1 MKKPISCFLAL
12 LLAVAAQG
20 QEQWDLRR
28 CVDYALANNISVK
41 QQDVQARLARL
52 SYDQS
57 LLSRYP
63 SLNLS
68 SNLGYNSGRSIDR
81 TTNQFTD
88 NPFFYNSLSLQ
99 SSVDVF
105 NFFAKRNLIEANRIE
120 SMAAGAFVE
129 KVKNDIALNVA
140 TTYLTVLQARQQVQI
155 LRLKQQQTAAQL
167 DVTRKQVKAGALP
180 ELNAAQLEAQIAQ
193 DSSNVVNAKTT
204 EIQTLYN
211 LKALLAID
219 AAQPFD
225 VYTPPVDVI
234 PVEPLASLQPDAVYQ
249 SALQNLPQQ
258 RYNGLRIQAAQK
270 NVAAAR
276 GAMYPGVTA
285 GLGVQSNY
293 VSTAKQQNF
302 KSFTGAIP
310 VGYVGGTNQDV
321 FTNVTNYPVPD
332 GQPYKSGYFTQF
344 NNNLSKFAGFTIN
357 VPIFNGGQART
368 AWKRAQLN
376 LQNLQL
382 QQTADSLTIKQD
394 IYKAYADAL
403 NALEKFN
410 AAGKAVEASQR
421 AYDFATKR
429 YGIGLLSTFD
439 LLTAQTTLY
448 TAQLQR
454 SSAQFEYVFR
464 MKLLEF
470 YKGQG
475 LKL

>member
-12 LLAVAAQG
+12 FLGLLAQG

-28 CVDYALANNISVK
+28 CVDWALANNISVK

-52 SYDQS
+52 TYDQS
-57 LLSRYP
+57 KLSQYP
-63 SLNLS
+63 NLNFTDNIGL
-68 SNLGYNSGRSIDR
+68 NSGRNIDR
-81 TTNQFTD
+81 TTNQFT
-88 NPFFYNSLSLQ
+88 NAPIFYNTLNLQ

-120 SMAAGAFVE
+120 SMAAASFVE

-155 LRLKQQQTAAQL
+155 LRLKQAQTAAQL
-167 DVTRKQVKAGALP
+167 EVTRKQVNAGALP
-180 ELNAAQLEAQIAQ
+180 ELNAAQIEAQLAQ
-193 DSSNVVNAKTT
+193 DSANVVNAKTT

-211 LKALLAID
+211 LKALLALD

-225 VYTPPVDVI
+225 VLTPPVELI
-234 PVEPLASLQPDAVYQ
+234 PVEPLAALQPDAVYQ

-258 RYNGLRIQAAQK
+258 RYDAQRIQAAQK

-276 GAMYPGVTA
+276 GAMYPSVSLGGTLSTNISSNKIVPDPASQALKGYFPAGV
-285 GLGVQSNY
+285 VE
-293 VSTAKQQNF
+293 
-302 KSFTGAIP
+302 
-310 VGYVGGTNQDV
+310 GTNQVVLAPDYQY
-321 FTNVTNYPVPD
+321 NYFANP
-332 GQPYKSGYFTQF
+332 YFTQF
-344 NNNLSKFAGFTIN
+344 RDNFGKGVGLSIN

-376 LQNLQL
+376 LRTLQL
-382 QQTADSLTIKQD
+382 QQTGDSLTVKQD
-394 IYKAYADAL
+394 IYKAYADAV

-410 AAGKAVEASQR
+410 AASKAVAANQR
-421 AYDFATKR
+421 AYDFAKKR
-429 YGIGLLSTFD
+429 SDIGLLSTFE
-439 LLTAQTTLY
+439 LLTAQTNLF
-448 TAQLQR
+448 TAELQR

-464 MKLLEF
+464 IKLLEF